1 MASTSGG
8 GHGGNSEELGRKRRF
23 REEIK
28 LRQGWKIFHMRIF
41 RNKIIGC
48 VENEDPKTKTEDPVF

>member
-1 MASTSGG
+1 MASTSGC

-28 LRQGWKIFHMRIF
+28 LRQGGKYFMRIF

-48 VENEDPKTKTEDPVF
+48 VENEDPKTKTEDLVF